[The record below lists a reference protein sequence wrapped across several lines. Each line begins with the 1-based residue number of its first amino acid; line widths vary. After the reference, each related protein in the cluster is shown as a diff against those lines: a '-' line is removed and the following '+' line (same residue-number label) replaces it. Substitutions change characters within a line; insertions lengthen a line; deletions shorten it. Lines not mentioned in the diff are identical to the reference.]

1 MSNTL
6 TTDRMTELAIFDI
19 DLELDVLSTLAFVP
33 DLQYRITQLTEDDF
47 YNADNKKLY
56 NTFLDMFKA
65 NNLIDPALIGDRHLM
80 LKITNRNSTSISA
93 NFSARIGKLKEIS
106 GRRKIQRIAYKLT
119 AMASSGKS
127 LSELRQYGSRLTQIG
142 EDTAEEMTTKIIDE
156 RLEEYL
162 SRQNPGSVKS
172 GYGKLDRTT
181 GGFMEGSL
189 NIIASAQGIGK
200 TTFVLNMLP
209 SICEK
214 QGKKVL
220 FVSLEMTFM
229 ALHAKLVSLLSGV
242 PFSKMMYDMQTLTT
256 DEWISINNA
265 RARAYGYHIY
275 RMGETQ
281 VSTIDIRAKL
291 KALKDVDIV
300 ILDYL
305 QLVRPTI
312 KSTSMYE
319 IITNISRELKMIA
332 AEANIPFIVIASIN
346 RDYSDRGDYRPHI
359 SDIRGSGNIEYDAD
373 MVLLLHRDSAF
384 REYNPSKDADEY
396 AFNHSADI
404 TVAKNRFGEAN
415 LRIDLFFDGAKSIMR
430 ESHEESTRPYKARAD
445 TGA

>member
-1 MSNTL
+1 
-6 TTDRMTELAIFDI
+6 
-19 DLELDVLSTLAFVP
+19 
-33 DLQYRITQLTEDDF
+33 
-47 YNADNKKLY
+47 
-56 NTFLDMFKA
+56 
-65 NNLIDPALIGDRHLM
+65 
-80 LKITNRNSTSISA
+80 
-93 NFSARIGKLKEIS
+93 
-106 GRRKIQRIAYKLT
+106 
-119 AMASSGKS
+119 
-127 LSELRQYGSRLTQIG
+127 
-142 EDTAEEMTTKIIDE
+142 
-156 RLEEYL
+156 
-162 SRQNPGSVKS
+162 
-172 GYGKLDRTT
+172 
-181 GGFMEGSL
+181 MEGSL
-189 NIIASAQGIGK
+189 NILASAQGIGK
-200 TTFVLNMLP
+200 TTFVMNMLP

-275 RMGETQ
+275 RMGEKQ

-305 QLVRPTI
+305 QLVKPII